1 MERFIAVSKFDTTT
15 NSWEDVSVNNKEGGR
30 PIWVNKGAVAAIED
44 VIVNLS
50 KHMTYI
56 HLTNGITYLVKG
68 NAGEV
73 EGVLG
78 SF

>member
-15 NSWEDVSVNNKEGGR
+15 NSWEDVSANNKEGGR
-30 PIWVNKGAVAAIED
+30 VIWVNKGAVAAIED

-56 HLTNGITYLVKG
+56 HLTNGTTYLVKG
-68 NAGEV
+68 VVGDV

-78 SF
+78 SS